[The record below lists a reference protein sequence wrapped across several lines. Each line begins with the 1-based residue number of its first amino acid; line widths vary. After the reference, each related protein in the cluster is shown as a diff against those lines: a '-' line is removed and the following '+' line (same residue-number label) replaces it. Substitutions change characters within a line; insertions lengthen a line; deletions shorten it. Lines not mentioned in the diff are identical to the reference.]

1 MARKNKEKLALGSII
16 TAGPGTGVQG
26 GWKHPQAEHHR
37 FLEIPYYVE
46 IAQSME
52 RGGFD
57 FIFFADKLAIPGR
70 NPESRELALR
80 TGTWG
85 AAHPDP
91 LLIVAALAGATKHLG
106 LAVTL
111 STSYQHPFT
120 AARSLATLDHLSG
133 GRAVWNVVTSH
144 DDAEAHNYGLAR
156 QLQRSARYNRAD
168 EFVETVFG
176 LWDTWEDDAVIFD
189 KENNTVID
197 PAKVHELNHHGE
209 HFHVQG
215 PLNIPRP
222 PQGRPVIAQAGS
234 SEEGRD
240 FAARWAEVIF
250 TPQPNID
257 VAKAF
262 YTDLKSRLPKF
273 GRTASELKVLPGAL
287 IIVGENEAIAREKEA
302 LLLELNDARQALVQ
316 LSGMIEKDLSGYS
329 LDEPAEPI
337 LSSIAVQ
344 GMQGHVNAL
353 AAIARKDS
361 LTLGQLARRFA
372 SGLTFARFVGTP
384 TQIADEI
391 EKWFENY
398 ACDGF
403 MLRTAYNPSGTEDIV
418 RLLIPELRKRGLVRT
433 EYTGKTLRENIGL
446 ARPERETWRQRLVT
460 PEPIPAAA
468 TV

>member
-1 MARKNKEKLALGSII
+1 
-16 TAGPGTGVQG
+16 
-26 GWKHPQAEHHR
+26 
-37 FLEIPYYVE
+37 
-46 IAQSME
+46 ME

-70 NPESRELALR
+70 NAESREISLK
-80 TGTWG
+80 TGGWG

-120 AARSLATLDHLSG
+120 TARALATLDHLSG
-133 GRAVWNVVTSH
+133 GRAAWNVVTSH
-144 DDAEAHNYGLAR
+144 EDAEARNFGLP
-156 QLQRSARYNRAD
+156 QQQQRPARYDRAD

-176 LWDTWEDDAVIFD
+176 LWDTWEDDALLFD
-189 KENNTVID
+189 QARNVVID
-197 PAKVHELNHHGE
+197 STKVHELNHHGE

-234 SEEGRD
+234 SEQGRE

-250 TPQPNID
+250 TPQPNFE

-262 YTDLKSRLPKF
+262 YSDLKSRLSKF
-273 GRTASELKVLPGAL
+273 GRDESELKVLPGAL

-302 LLLELNDARQALVQ
+302 FLLELNDAKQALTQ
-316 LSGMIEKDLSGYS
+316 LSGMVEKDLRSYS

-337 LSSIAVQ
+337 ISNITVQ

-353 AAIARKDS
+353 VSIARKDK

-384 TQIADEI
+384 KQIADEM
-391 EKWFENY
+391 EAWFEEY

-403 MLRTAYNPSGTEDIV
+403 ILRTAYNPAGTDDIA
-418 RLLIPELRKRGLVRT
+418 RLLSPELRKRGLLRT
-433 EYTGKTLRENIGL
+433 SYTGNTLRENLGL

-460 PEPIPAAA
+460 PEPAPAPV